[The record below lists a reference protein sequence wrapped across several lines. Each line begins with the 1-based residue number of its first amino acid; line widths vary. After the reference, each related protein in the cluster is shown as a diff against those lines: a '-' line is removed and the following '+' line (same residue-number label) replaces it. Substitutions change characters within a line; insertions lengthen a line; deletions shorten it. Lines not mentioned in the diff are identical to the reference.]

1 MAVTGKPGRHRLVR
15 GSPLRAMAGRLSW
28 GLGDQA
34 VSSLSNFFVGV
45 VVARSLGAAAFGVF
59 TLAWVTYGVV
69 LGLSRGLAT
78 DPLAVRFSGVATDL
92 WRGAVAR
99 STATALLVGTGT
111 GVVSALAGIAIGGSV
126 GGAFVALGVILP
138 GLMLQDSWRFAFFA
152 SGQGH
157 KAFVNDLVWTAALVP
172 ALVLAVLHGS
182 VVGFLLAWG
191 LSAAVAGLYGYW
203 QTRMTP
209 TWTGARAWVREHRD
223 LGSRFLAENVLVA
236 GSGQLRMYG
245 LGAIAGLADVG
256 AVRGSQLLLGPF
268 MAVLIGLSLVT
279 VSEAARVV
287 RERPHRL
294 RLFALLLG
302 GGQAAA
308 AMAWG
313 VALMVLLPESVGR
326 YLLGDVWESAA
337 ALILPATLAIAAA
350 SFTTGSSS
358 ALRALGAAGRGLRAE
373 VVTFAGY
380 VGGGLIGAALGGA
393 LGSSW
398 GAVVGS
404 VLGAAARWL
413 ELEAC
418 LRERDPAVTSEEMR
432 TT

>member
-1 MAVTGKPGRHRLVR
+1 MAVTDRTGRHRRVR
-15 GSPLRAMAGRLSW
+15 DSPLRAMAGRITW

-34 VSSLSNFFVGV
+34 VSSVSNFFVGV
-45 VVARSLGAAAFGVF
+45 YVARSLGAAAFGVF

-69 LGLSRGLAT
+69 LGFSRGLAT
-78 DPLAVRFSGVATDL
+78 DPLSVRFSGVSTGL

-99 STATALLVGTGT
+99 SSGTALLVGAAT
-111 GVVSALAGIAIGGSV
+111 GVVSALAGLVIGGTV
-126 GGAFVALGVILP
+126 GAAFIALGVVLP

-152 SGQGH
+152 AGQGR
-157 KAFVNDLVWTAALVP
+157 KAFVNDMVWNVALVP
-172 ALVLAVLHGS
+172 ALLLAMPHGS
-182 VVGFLLAWG
+182 VVAFLLAWG
-191 LSAAVAGLYGYW
+191 LSAAVAGAYGYW

-209 TWTGARAWVREHRD
+209 AWGGTGSWIREHRD

-308 AMAWG
+308 AMVWG
-313 VALMVLLPESVGR
+313 LALIVLLPESAGR
-326 YLLGDVWESAA
+326 CLLGDVWPSAA
-337 ALILPATLAIAAA
+337 ALILPATLAVAAA

-380 VGGGLIGAALGGA
+380 VGGGLAGAAMGGA
-393 LGSSW
+393 VGSSW
-398 GAVVGS
+398 GTAAGS
-404 VLGAAARWL
+404 ALGAAARWL
-413 ELEAC
+413 ELEFC
-418 LRERDPAVTSEEMR
+418 LRESAPTSEEMR
-432 TT
+432 TA